1 MKDKMG
7 NFAIVWAY
15 TTRFK
20 DRRKA
25 ADFIRAL
32 ESGDEELIKRACRVE
47 GGEIVF
53 DQLKLLGSSHVWA
66 ANMKCLEATGDE
78 NFGTMACHI
87 FTAFDE
93 TEPKDVHVM
102 EIVSLIYVSFLA
114 YFN

>member
-1 MKDKMG
+1 MKDKIG

-20 DRRKA
+20 DRGKA
-25 ADFIRAL
+25 AGFIRAL
-32 ESGDEELIKRACRVE
+32 ESGDDKLIERACRVE
-47 GGEIVF
+47 GGDIVF

-66 ANMKCLEATGDE
+66 ANLRCLEATGDE
-78 NFGTMACHI
+78 NFGTMTCHI

-93 TEPKDVHVM
+93 ADPKDVHDM
-102 EIVSLIYVSFLA
+102 QIVSLINVSFLA